1 MTGTQVSSED
11 WRGAMGN
18 FPSGVTIATT
28 WHNGAPYGSTVS
40 SFCSVSLE
48 PPLLLICLDKNN
60 PMHGPALKEGA
71 FGVNILSADKGEMAM
86 RFAMPPVETRYEG
99 VEYERHGGGAP
110 HLKDALVFMQCVTE
124 QVHEAGTHHVF
135 IGRGERVVFGSAQEP
150 LVYHKGGFFDLKPR

>member
-1 MTGTQVSSED
+1 MTGTHVTSED

-18 FPSGVTIATT
+18 FPSGVTIATA
-28 WHNGAPYGSTVS
+28 WHEGAPYGSTVS

-99 VEYERHGGGAP
+99 VAYERHDGGAP
-110 HLKDALVFMQCVTE
+110 HLKDALVFIECVTD
-124 QVHEAGTHHVF
+124 QAHEAGTHHVI
-135 IGRGERVVFGSAQEP
+135 IGRGERVIFGREQEP